1 MGLFVLD
8 KFELKEDTYGM
19 ITGILMKMTRIRLF

>member
-8 KFELKEDTYGM
+8 KFELKEDTYGNRNQYTN
-19 ITGILMKMTRIRLF
+19 TGIVFGLI